1 MNRKEVS
8 DVKEAS
14 ESVVIQPETQKAD
27 KDHNRLVW
35 ITLIVGLVVNY
46 LFYRK
51 PIGIS
56 YPIFVLVFYGV
67 FLRLLQKR
75 ISYKWDFGWFLTL
88 PILLL
93 SCTYFFFSN
102 RLLMG
107 LNFFMIPVL
116 MVAQTIL
123 LTSENDFLWFDIR
136 FLGDIFKAFFIK
148 SFRYIGLFFTTL
160 FKTNNVTS
168 SKKGLSTGK
177 KVLIGLAIALPILV
191 VVLLLLV
198 SADAAFSQYMDK
210 VFRWIERLNIAG
222 LIRQLFVIVISAMF
236 LFSYLW
242 SYLQSKKA
250 SDSVAPKLSSN
261 LQLDSVISITVLSLL
276 NLVYIAFVVF
286 QFSYIFGG
294 SLQKTLP
301 PNYSYA
307 EYARSGFFEML
318 VVTLINF
325 TLLGMGFIFKPHGG
339 PAVKSLLKVLQTLLV
354 ICTIV
359 MLVSAFMRMSLY
371 EAEYGF
377 TYLRI
382 LTQAFMIFLL
392 VLFVI
397 ALMKIWNAGIGF
409 LQSFIV
415 VSLVAYLIINYMN
428 IDVIVTKKNLDR
440 FTQTGQLDVD
450 YLTELSYDSV
460 PLVLHYFLMKDLP
473 RGFNSL
479 QMHQK
484 LLISRFLT
492 KKETSFRERNYNF
505 NYLTSKEISEIIGS
519 DRWQSFNLSKYRAR
533 NAILKKL
540 NLTYEE
546 YLKYLELK

>member
-8 DVKEAS
+8 EVKEKLEPVALQQ
-14 ESVVIQPETQKAD
+14 EPQKAD
-27 KDHNRLVW
+27 KDHIRLLW
-35 ITLIVGLVVNY
+35 IALVVGLLFNY
-46 LFYRK
+46 LFFRK
-51 PIGIS
+51 PLGIS

-102 RLLMG
+102 RLFFG
-107 LNFFMIPVL
+107 LNYVLIPVL
-116 MVAQTIL
+116 IVVQTTL
-123 LTSENDFLWFDIR
+123 LTSENYFLWFDVR
-136 FLGDIFKAFFIK
+136 FFGDIFKAFFIK

-160 FKTNNVTS
+160 FKTNEVTS
-168 SKKGLSTGK
+168 AKKGLSTGK
-177 KVLIGLAIALPILV
+177 KVLIGVAIALPILV
-191 VVLLLLV
+191 VVLFLLV

-210 VFRWIERLNIAG
+210 VFRWIEKLNIGA
-222 LIRQLFVIVISAMF
+222 LIRQLFVILISAMF

-242 SYLQSKKA
+242 SYLQSKKTA
-250 SDSVAPKLSSN
+250 DSIAPKLSSN
-261 LQLDSVISITVLSLL
+261 IQLDSVISITVLSLL

-301 PNYSYA
+301 PHYSYA

-325 TLLGMGFIFKPHGG
+325 TLLGICFIFKPHGG
-339 PAVKSLLKVLQTLLV
+339 SAVKALLKVLQSLLV

-392 VLFVI
+392 VMFVI
-397 ALMKIWNAGIGF
+397 ALMKIWNSGIVF

-428 IDVIVTKKNLDR
+428 IDVMVTKKNLDR
-440 FTQTGQLDVD
+440 FTQTGQLDAD

-460 PLVLHYFLMKDLP
+460 PLVLHYFLMRDLP

-492 KKETSFRERNYNF
+492 RKETPSWEDYDGL
-505 NYLTSKEISEIIGS
+505 NYLTSQEVSEKIGS

-546 YLKYLELK
+546 YTKYLELK